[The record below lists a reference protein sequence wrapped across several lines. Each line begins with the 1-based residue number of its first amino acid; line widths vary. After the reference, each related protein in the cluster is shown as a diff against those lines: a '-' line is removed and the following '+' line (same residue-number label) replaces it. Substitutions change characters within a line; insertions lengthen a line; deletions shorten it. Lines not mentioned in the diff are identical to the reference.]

1 MTLTGTANLY
11 YWLVVNMPPERLLV
25 LLGMFCLTC
34 SHCGDSSHKVA
45 HQAGEVFCVS
55 QGIDGSHHNQDSTE
69 CHTLAYYMNHSSE
82 HFKSYETYV
91 FQRGKHNPLDQFT
104 LNISNVTN
112 LKLVGPDKENTSEA
126 AVIDCNGRSAA
137 FVFRYSSN
145 IIIEN
150 LTFSA
155 CIQKHNSD
163 IKINHGLATL
173 TFYKGCHLSLLGVT
187 VLMSVDEAFYIENV
201 LGNIVLSNLEVANS
215 NTDGKV
221 VPYAG
226 NTIAY
231 QYCHE
236 IQTSKVFITDSRF
249 INNSNFVRNKFNH
262 VQLYAGGLSIS
273 LECPNIEV
281 KIDNLTM
288 SNNTGGSGGNLELFF
303 QSFYTY
309 FNVSVEIHNSHF
321 EGGNAAHGGG
331 GIFAEFVDGSQGSDS
346 VVCKTNSHHH
356 KLLYVYNTTFA
367 NNGAQYSGGG
377 VYLKQKQSLSSCN
390 IETITFV
397 NVTFNDNFVVKTG
410 NGGIALHSI
419 KFLVT
424 DYLPHQNSQF
434 HIVLVSCSTYN
445 NHAKTDVEDGS
456 GTGVI
461 FTKSNHYFQLINT
474 TIFNNKVTGILGMS
488 SNIILSGNITI
499 VNNTG
504 SSGGGLLLCQNAV
517 IYLEAHTN
525 ITIAHN
531 SANHTGGG
539 ICVETD
545 YLESKPICFFQLG
558 RDPLIHPSHVK
569 TINISLY
576 DNHAGF
582 AGNNIF
588 GGSIDYCYMIDS
600 PKHKAN
606 RSTEIYTAIFSVPNN
621 TESTSSVTSLPRNV
635 CLCQNNKPSCEIT
648 AYNLK
653 PLFPG
658 ENFSIE
664 AVLVGQFY
672 GSVPGTVQATMK
684 YSNSEFGQYESVQKI
699 STYNCTQ
706 LRYTIYTNHW
716 NEVLELGVQHEGD
729 VSGFEQLQFHKY
741 YIDIHVRLKE
751 CPLGFTRTTG
761 KHSFCD
767 CSWLFSHHTE
777 YVSCEI
783 KTQTIKRVPPV
794 WIGFVEVDNG
804 SKTVAYHSHCPLDYC
819 VSTENY
825 LDATTNSLSQ
835 DEQCAF
841 NRTGVLCGSCSA
853 GLSIVLGNSECH
865 SCSNY
870 WLLLHLPF
878 VLIGVILVIVL
889 TMCNITIAEGTLSG
903 IIFYCNIIGSNVS
916 IFFPRQNITF
926 LTPSLKMFVLLINLE
941 TGIPLCLFNGM
952 DAYTKCWLH
961 FVFPLY
967 LWFISGVFIY
977 LGGRFSWIVRRNAVK
992 VLATLILLSYARF
1005 LSAVTDALQLS
1016 YVYLDNGD
1024 FERRWLIDGNIH
1036 YFKGRHIPLAV
1047 FALLFSLFLLPF
1059 SLCLFFIQCLQKASH
1074 YQICAWV
1081 NRLKPF
1087 FDAYTGPF
1095 TSSGRFWTGLLL
1107 LSRGLL
1113 FTVSAVNTSGDP
1125 RSILGTTAFIV
1136 ILLLVVAGILPAG
1149 LYQWRCLNVLEFS
1162 SLLNLGVLTSL
1173 LFIFTKESVFSVI
1186 VPHIC
1191 VSVALLTFIGV
1202 IVYHI
1207 TRLNPIKNNIRKC
1220 CWLVRILQHSK
1231 RMNTITHLPTFTSD
1245 ELSTAHFPHYEPFNE
1260 DREPLLATDNEE

>member
-1 MTLTGTANLY
+1 MSSG
-11 YWLVVNMPPERLLV
+11 RLLA

-34 SHCGDSSHKVA
+34 SSDSSRKVA
-45 HQAGEVFCVS
+45 HQVSEVFCVS
-55 QGIDGSHHNQDSTE
+55 QESDNSRHNQDFTE
-69 CHTLAYYMNHSSE
+69 CYTLAYYMSHSSE
-82 HFKSYETYV
+82 YFKSHETYV
-91 FQRGKHNPLDQFT
+91 FQHGHHNPLDQFM

-112 LKLVGPDKENTSEA
+112 LTFVGPDKEKTSEA

-145 IIIEN
+145 IVIEN

-155 CIQKHNSD
+155 CIQKHNFDS
-163 IKINHGLATL
+163 KISHGLATL

-201 LGNIVLSNLEVANS
+201 LGNVVLSNLEIADS
-215 NTDGKV
+215 NTDGKL

-231 QYCHE
+231 KHCHE
-236 IQTSKVFITDSRF
+236 SQASKLFITDSRF
-249 INNSNFVRNKFNH
+249 INNSNFVRNRFNH
-262 VQLYAGGLSIS
+262 VQLYAGGLSIN

-281 KIDNLTM
+281 KINNLTM
-288 SNNTGGSGGNLELFF
+288 SNNAGGSGGNLEIFF
-303 QSFYTY
+303 QSFYPC
-309 FNVSVEIHNSHF
+309 FNVSVEIRNSHF
-321 EGGNAAHGGG
+321 EGGNAAEGGG
-331 GIFAEFVDGSQGSDS
+331 GIFAEFIKGSQGACA
-346 VVCKTNSHHH
+346 VVCKTSSHHP
-356 KLLYVYNTTFA
+356 KLLSVYNTTFT
-367 NNGAQYSGGG
+367 NNTAQYSGGG
-377 VYLKQKQSLSSCN
+377 IYLKQKQSLSSCN

-397 NVTFNDNFVVKTG
+397 NVTFKDNFVIKAG
-410 NGGIALHSI
+410 DGGIAFHSI
-419 KFLVT
+419 NFLVT
-424 DYLPHQNSQF
+424 DYLPHQNPQF
-434 HIVLVSCSTYN
+434 YVVLVNCSTHN
-445 NHAKTDVEDGS
+445 NHAKGDGDLDGS

-474 TIFNNKVTGILGMS
+474 AIFNNKATGILGMS

-499 VNNTG
+499 ANNTG

-517 IYLEAHTN
+517 IYLDAHTN

-531 SANHTGGG
+531 SATHTGGG

-545 YLESKPICFFQLG
+545 YLKSKPICFFQLG
-558 RDPLIHPSHVK
+558 RDPLIYPSYVK
-569 TINISLY
+569 TINVSLY
-576 DNHAGF
+576 DNHADF

-600 PKHKAN
+600 PKHKAS
-606 RSTEIYTAIFSVPNN
+606 RSTEIFTAVFNVPNN

-635 CLCQNNKPSCEIT
+635 CLCQNNKPSCEIP
-648 AYNLK
+648 AYT
-653 PLFPG
+653 PEPIFPG

-664 AVLVGQFY
+664 AVLVGQFS
-672 GSVPGTVQATMK
+672 GSVPGIVQATMK
-684 YSNSEFGQYESVQKI
+684 YKNSELGHHERAQKI

-706 LRYTIYTNHW
+706 LQYTIYTNHW
-716 NEVLELGVQHEGD
+716 NETLELRVQHEGD
-729 VSGFEQLQFHKY
+729 VSGFEQLRKFQKF

-761 KHSFCD
+761 KRSLCD
-767 CSWLFSHHTE
+767 CSWIFSHHRDH
-777 YVSCEI
+777 VSCDI

-804 SKTVAYHSHCPLDYC
+804 SETVAYHSHCPLDYC
-819 VSTENY
+819 VSMKNS
-825 LDATTNSLSQ
+825 LQATNNSLSQ

-841 NRTGVLCGSCSA
+841 NRTGVLCGSCSV
-853 GLSIVLGNSECH
+853 GLSTVLGSSECH

-878 VLIGVILVIVL
+878 ALIGILLVIVL
-889 TMCNITIAEGTLSG
+889 TMCNVTIAEGTLSG

-916 IFFPRQNITF
+916 IFFPRQNIPF
-926 LTPSLKMFVLLINLE
+926 LTPSLKMFVSLVNFE
-941 TGIPLCLFNGM
+941 TGISLCLFDGM

-967 LWFISGVFIY
+967 LWFITGVFIC
-977 LGGRFSWIVRRNAVK
+977 LGGRCSWIVRRNAVK
-992 VLATLILLSYARF
+992 VLATLILLSYARL
-1005 LSAVTDALQLS
+1005 LSAVTDALQVS
-1016 YVYLDNGD
+1016 YVYLDNGN

-1047 FALLFSLFLLPF
+1047 FTLLFSLFLLPF

-1074 YQICAWV
+1074 YQTLSWV
-1081 NRLKPF
+1081 NHLKPF

-1125 RSILGTTAFIV
+1125 KSILGTTALTV
-1136 ILLLVVAGILPAG
+1136 ILLLLVVGILPAG
-1149 LYQWRCLNVLEFS
+1149 LYQCQCLNTLEFS
-1162 SLLNLGVLTSL
+1162 FLFNLGVLTSL
-1173 LFIFTKESVFSVI
+1173 LFIFTKGSVFSI
-1186 VPHIC
+1186 IIPHIC

-1207 TRLNPIKNNIRKC
+1207 TRLNPIKNIIRKC
-1220 CWLVRILQHSK
+1220 CPFIRISQHITLRGK
-1231 RMNTITHLPTFTSD
+1231 RMNTTTHLSTYTSD